1 MRALAFL
8 LALLLTTHGRAQ
20 VWPLPEGA
28 GTAQTVGG
36 RSPTGGNS
44 VSATFST
51 SSKVLSGL
59 TPASTWGGVVVVVD
73 SFALSGAAAPTVSS
87 VTSTHLTFTK
97 VSGAS
102 VAFINS
108 SFNEG
113 QDLETWIAP
122 LDATLSGEVITVTLS
137 GAPACAAAI
146 AYDFDGAVL
155 SVQSPFD
162 PLAASKGT
170 ATTSGTGPP
179 AIAGIST
186 ANNHDLLLWGS
197 GGLGSAANWSP
208 PTGFTTIAQA
218 QASLGG
224 AICTIGAGYKSLSAT
239 VSSQSYQSAVSGN
252 GASSIFAITGDG
264 SSGGATAN
272 NGNNTVARAPLTHW

>member
-1 MRALAFL
+1 MRAVAILF
-8 LALLLTTHGRAQ
+8 ALLLTTAHARAQ
-20 VWPLPEGA
+20 IWPYPENGGA
-28 GTAQTVGG
+28 QQTVGAT
-36 RSPTGGNS
+36 SPTGGNS

-59 TPASTWGGVVVVVD
+59 TPATTWGGVVVVVD

-162 PLAASKGT
+162 PHPSSKGT
-170 ATTSGTGPP
+170 ATTSGVGPP
-179 AIAGIST
+179 AVTGIST
-186 ANNHDLLLWGS
+186 ANTHDLLLWGS
-197 GGLGSAANWSP
+197 GGLGSTSNWNP
-208 PTGFTTIAQA
+208 PTGFTILGQA

-224 AICTIGAGYKSLSAT
+224 AICTIGTGYKSLSAT
-239 VSSQSYQSAVSGN
+239 TNNLSYQSTISGN
-252 GASSIFAITGDG
+252 GASAIFAVTG
-264 SSGGATAN
+264 GGAI
-272 NGNNTVARAPLTHW
+272 GSLVRPSPLTHW